1 MSNIEIF
8 QDITTEDVLL
18 SLEADAEKYTG
29 LYVDMNE
36 AEGRKYVK
44 DQASKITD
52 MLKALDRARI
62 DKSKAYKQSVE
73 SVAKS
78 IRERL
83 EKANEPYSLLI
94 DEYKIERKKVLD
106 AENARKQ
113 AIADAEQLELDHE
126 LALLM
131 DLQWDSEK
139 DKRAAEKAAEVE
151 RVAEQA
157 RQELLAKQQQ
167 EADYAAR
174 LEAARKSDEEA
185 AELRRVN
192 DIEHRRAVNVQSVN
206 ELVSCG
212 VDSELAMTIIKALA
226 NNKLT
231 YITINY

>member
-44 DQASKITD
+44 AQASKITD

-73 SVAKS
+73 SAAKS

-94 DEYKIERKKVLD
+94 DEYKLERKKVLD
-106 AENARKQ
+106 AENTRKQ
-113 AIADAEQLELDHE
+113 AVADAWQLELDHE

-131 DLQWDSEK
+131 NLQWDSEK

-151 RVAEQA
+151 RIAEEA
-157 RQELLAKQQQ
+157 RQELLAKQRQ

-192 DIEHRRAVNVQSVN
+192 DIEHRRAVNVQCVN

-212 VDSELAMTIIKALA
+212 VDSDLAVTIVKSLA

-231 YITINY
+231 HITINY

>member
-44 DQASKITD
+44 AQASKITD

-73 SVAKS
+73 SAAKS
-78 IRERL
+78 IRDRL

-94 DEYKIERKKVLD
+94 DEYKLERKKVLD

-139 DKRAAEKAAEVE
+139 DKRAAEKTAEVE
-151 RVAEQA
+151 RIAEEA
-157 RQELLAKQQQ
+157 RQELIAQQQ
-167 EADYAAR
+167 RDADYQASIDKSVREEAER
-174 LEAARKSDEEA
+174 LER
-185 AELRRVN
+185 LRVN
-192 DIEHRRAVNVQSVN
+192 DIEHQRVVNNHSVSQ
-206 ELVSCG
+206 LISIGLSADDAKKV
-212 VDSELAMTIIKALA
+212 VKALA
-226 NNKLT
+226 KDIFNH
-231 YITINY
+231 ITINY